1 MSDPN
6 TGRPLSCQREAFG
19 IPRDV
24 AYLNAAFMG
33 PLSRA
38 VIAAGR
44 AGLERKARPWT
55 ITPPDFFEPVEE
67 VRNLFAQIVDAD
79 VEGVAILPAVSY
91 GIAIAAA
98 NIDVPSG
105 SRIVLLAE
113 QFPSNVYAW
122 REIAEQQG
130 AEVVTVARPDDGDWT
145 TCVIDAIDERTSV
158 VTLPNCHWTDGGLLD
173 LERIGERVRE
183 VGAAFVIDGTQSI
196 GAMSFDVEKVRPDF
210 VVTAV
215 YKWLLGPYSMAFM
228 WCAPHRREGRPLEY
242 SWMAREGSGDF
253 PHLVDYQRGYRPGAR
268 RYDVGETANF
278 ALIPPV
284 TAAFEQTL
292 EWGVERIA
300 SYIGRLN
307 DRIVAE
313 TEPLGLSA
321 APADKRAR
329 HLFGLRLGGHD
340 PEAIEKA
347 VGEANVFVSVR
358 GGAIRVSPHVYNDEH
373 DVDRLLEVLKAA
385 I

>member
-1 MSDPN
+1 MSP
-6 TGRPLSCQREAFG
+6 PLSCQRGSFA

-24 AYLNAAFMG
+24 AYLNAAYMG
-33 PLSRA
+33 PLSRS

-44 AGLERKARPWT
+44 AGLERKAHPWT
-55 ITPPDFFEPVEE
+55 IEPPDFFEPVEE
-67 VRNLFAQIVDAD
+67 VRNLFAQIIDAD
-79 VEGVAILPAVSY
+79 ADGVAIVPAVSY

-98 NIDVPSG
+98 NITVPAN
-105 SRIVLLAE
+105 SRIVLLQD
-113 QFPSNVYAW
+113 QFPSNVYVW
-122 REIAEQQG
+122 HEIAQQHD
-130 AEVVTVARPDDGDWT
+130 AEVVAVAHPAEGDWT
-145 TCVIDAIDERTSV
+145 SSIIEAIDERTSV
-158 VTLPNCHWTDGGLLD
+158 VTLPNCHWTDGSLLD
-173 LERIGERVRE
+173 LEHIGQRVRD
-183 VGAAFVIDGTQSI
+183 VDAAFVIDGTQSI
-196 GAMSFDVEKVRPDF
+196 GAMSFDVERIRPDF

-228 WCAPHRREGRPLEY
+228 WCAPDRREGRPLEY

-253 PHLVDYQRGYRPGAR
+253 AHLIDYHAAYRPGAR

-278 ALIPPV
+278 ALIPAV

-300 SYIGRLN
+300 SYIGRIT

-313 TEPLGLSA
+313 TAPLGLTT
-321 APADKRAR
+321 APPNEHAR
-329 HLFGLRLGGHD
+329 HLFGLRLGGAD
-340 PEAIEKA
+340 PQAIERA

-358 GGAIRVSPHVYNDEH
+358 GDAIRISPHVYNDDE
-373 DVDRLLEVLKAA
+373 DVDRLLEALKAA